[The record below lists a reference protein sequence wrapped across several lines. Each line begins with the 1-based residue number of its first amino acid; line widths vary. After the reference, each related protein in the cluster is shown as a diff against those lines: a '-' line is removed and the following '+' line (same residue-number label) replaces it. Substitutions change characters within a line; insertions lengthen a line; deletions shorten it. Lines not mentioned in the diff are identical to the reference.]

1 MISQHLDILHWVRGR
16 GRSGAGRLLRVRAR
30 ASWVR
35 DREMERGRV
44 CAPGQAVVVLAQA
57 HKRTQVHTLA
67 HDGRSLG
74 PASGL

>member
-1 MISQHLDILHWVRGR
+1 M
-16 GRSGAGRLLRVRAR
+16 RAR
-30 ASWVR
+30 ASWAR

-44 CAPGQAVVVLAQA
+44 RAPGQAVVVLAQA